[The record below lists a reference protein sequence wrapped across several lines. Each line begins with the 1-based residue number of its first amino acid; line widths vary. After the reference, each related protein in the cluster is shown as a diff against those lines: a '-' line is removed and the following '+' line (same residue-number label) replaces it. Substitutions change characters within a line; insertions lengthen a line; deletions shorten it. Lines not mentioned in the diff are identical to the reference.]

1 MNIEMQIKK
10 LYAFDA
16 ALCLRITDAVW
27 VLFLLNRGFSLAQ
40 VGMAEG
46 IYHVISMFCEVPSGM
61 AADLFGRKRT
71 LVFSGLLGMVS
82 SLFMCLD
89 AGFLGVCAGMAFSA
103 LSLNL
108 MSGTE
113 EAILYDSLL
122 SAGEEERFGKT
133 LARLSMIGRVGSA
146 LGCLA
151 SPMAVA
157 LGYKGTYLFST
168 CLRSEEHTSE
178 LQSR

>member
-71 LVFSGLLGMVS
+71 LVAFRDGIFPVHVPGCRVFGGMCRDGI
-82 SLFMCLD
+82 F
-89 AGFLGVCAGMAFSA
+89 
-103 LSLNL
+103 
-108 MSGTE
+108 
-113 EAILYDSLL
+113 
-122 SAGEEERFGKT
+122 
-133 LARLSMIGRVGSA
+133 RLE
-146 LGCLA
+146 
-151 SPMAVA
+151 P
-157 LGYKGTYLFST
+157 
-168 CLRSEEHTSE
+168 
-178 LQSR
+178 